1 MNLFWTQVLNVIK
14 YQHTYNDTW
23 IVQHK
28 MFFIITIMKQENKLK
43 TLLKPHH
50 LTF

>member
-1 MNLFWTQVLNVIK
+1 MNLIK

-23 IVQHK
+23 IVQNK
-28 MFFIITIMKQENKLK
+28 MFIIITIIKQENKLK
-43 TLLKPHH
+43 TLLKPHY

>member
-1 MNLFWTQVLNVIK
+1 MFWTQVLNVIK